1 MKKNK
6 FYLILV
12 LLISIIF
19 FATSALC
26 NQCTADTED
35 KIGTKEEEAS
45 ESEEVAEEEPVE
57 EVETPEEETEEEGSK
72 QEETPEEEEI
82 DEEEE
87 ETQSAFEEPTIRLEI
102 YEGPLYSSSDD
113 VCYWRVK
120 AIVTG
125 VPTPTV
131 EFNRDDSNGAWG
143 SKKAQVNLANPTDS
157 YSLQATATNTEG
169 TAIDSIVLVWECN
182 RPPEISD
189 IVMMGDHFAGIE
201 YEINASASDPDGD
214 ALIYSWSVNGGT
226 LDSTTGSIVKWTMP
240 GTVGNYQVTVEA
252 DDGNGGNDQ
261 RTETIA
267 VTDPVLSMNVPI
279 APGEGGWMLSTGDFG
294 LSDWSY
300 TIGDSVFNNTYKGF
314 ISFDIT
320 GLAGSTIESAAL
332 TFELSVANGDPS
344 SFVPVW
350 VSSAYWGSEPIE
362 SGDYNITN
370 DPIKNFSTSNFTCY
384 DSKLKTYLQN
394 AITDGNERFQIIIFF
409 TGKATDNDNTI
420 DIWTYNKNTVDLDVT
435 YTP

>member
-19 FATSALC
+19 FATSVLC

-57 EVETPEEETEEEGSK
+57 KVETPEEETEEEGSSE
-72 QEETPEEEEI
+72 EETPEEEEI

-143 SKKAQVNLANPTDS
+143 SKKAQVNLGNPTDS
-157 YSLQATATNTEG
+157 YNLQAAATNTEG
-169 TAIDSIVLVWECN
+169 TAIDSIVLVWECD

-189 IVMMGDHFAGIE
+189 IVMMGI
-201 YEINASASDPDGD
+201 I
-214 ALIYSWSVNGGT
+214 L
-226 LDSTTGSIVKWTMP
+226 
-240 GTVGNYQVTVEA
+240 QV
-252 DDGNGGNDQ
+252 
-261 RTETIA
+261 
-267 VTDPVLSMNVPI
+267 
-279 APGEGGWMLSTGDFG
+279 
-294 LSDWSY
+294 
-300 TIGDSVFNNTYKGF
+300 
-314 ISFDIT
+314 
-320 GLAGSTIESAAL
+320 
-332 TFELSVANGDPS
+332 
-344 SFVPVW
+344 
-350 VSSAYWGSEPIE
+350 
-362 SGDYNITN
+362 
-370 DPIKNFSTSNFTCY
+370 
-384 DSKLKTYLQN
+384 
-394 AITDGNERFQIIIFF
+394 
-409 TGKATDNDNTI
+409 
-420 DIWTYNKNTVDLDVT
+420 
-435 YTP
+435 